1 MARPTGWSPL
11 ADEDPVP
18 GDVEEVRRESRRLGK
33 LATMI
38 GEQVERLR
46 AIGRDTDALKGKYAG
61 TLRDKAD
68 DLAGKL
74 GKTHHRYSHVSGYL
88 DHWADDLQAC
98 QKQADAALEDAQEA
112 KRRVDAHQPPHEQH
126 KNSDKELTDAER
138 RAETTRLHALSRA
151 EDDLSAARS
160 KLDKAVSHRDERAG
174 HWAGKIKRAISKD
187 GLHDKGWDKFKNW
200 MSDHSRLLNDLANIL
215 CWVATA
221 CAVIALFIPGLNII
235 AMIALGATIGALL
248 LHSALA
254 VAGEGSWIDVGLDVF
269 ALATMGLGRVAGQ
282 GMKAT
287 EWGVRT
293 AMRSAGAVKLGK
305 AARNAARVEWLPDMS
320 KAGRIFKSGVKGS
333 KDWEWARKVMSE
345 GNKAMW
351 AAKKGA
357 LADAKALA
365 GQPLPKLSALKN
377 LLGGG
382 SEAAALKPYLA
393 EAASRFP
400 DSAKITGLID
410 KGAAAMRLG
419 QGTFYAGTVVDT
431 FDKIEGS
438 TVPYVSGL
446 VGGSGTTFW
455 SDTKAWATAETGST
469 W

>member
-1 MARPTGWSPL
+1 MARPTDWTPL
-11 ADEDPVP
+11 ASEDPVP

-38 GEQVERLR
+38 SGQVERLR
-46 AIGRDTDALKGKYAG
+46 AIGQDTDALKGKYAG
-61 TLRDKAD
+61 TLREKAD
-68 DLAGKL
+68 DLGGKL

-88 DHWADDLQAC
+88 DHWADDLQEC

-112 KRRVDAHQPPHEQH
+112 KRHVDAHQPPHEQH
-126 KNSDKELTDAER
+126 KKSDNEMSDAER

-160 KLDKAVSHRDERAG
+160 KLDKAISHRDERAG

-200 MSDHSRLLNDLANIL
+200 VSNHSRLLNDLANVL

-235 AMIALGATIGALL
+235 AMIALGVTIGALL
-248 LHSALA
+248 LHSTLA

-269 ALATMGLGRVAGQ
+269 ALATMGLGRLAGP
-282 GMKAT
+282 GMKLA
-287 EWGVRT
+287 EKGVRA
-293 AMRSAGAVKLGK
+293 AMRGAGATNIGK
-305 AARNAARVEWLPDMS
+305 AAWNAARLEKLADLS
-320 KAGRIFKSGVKGS
+320 KAGRIFKTGVRGS
-333 KDWEWARKVMSE
+333 QQWKAAQKMMSD
-345 GNKAMW
+345 GMKAMW

-365 GQPLPKLSALKN
+365 GKPLPELSAMKN

-382 SEAAALKPYLA
+382 PEAASLKAYLSG
-393 EAASRFP
+393 AASRFP
-400 DSAKITGLID
+400 ESARIA
-410 KGAAAMRLG
+410 GAIESGSGAIRLS
-419 QGTFYAGTVVDT
+419 QGTFFAATAVDA
-431 FDKIEGS
+431 FDKLEGS
-438 TVPYVSGL
+438 TVPYLSGL
-446 VGGSGTTFW
+446 MGGSGTTFW
-455 SDTKAWATAETGST
+455 ADAKTWATAETGST

>member
-88 DHWADDLQAC
+88 GHWADDLQEC

-138 RAETTRLHALSRA
+138 RAETTRLRALSRA

-200 MSDHSRLLNDLANIL
+200 MGDHSRLLNDLANIL

-235 AMIALGATIGALL
+235 AMIALGATIVALA

-254 VAGEGSWIDVGLDVF
+254 MAGEGSWIDVGLDVF
-269 ALATMGLGRVAGQ
+269 ALATMGLGRLAGP
-282 GMKAT
+282 GMKAA
-287 EWGVRT
+287 EGGVRA
-293 AMRSAGAVKLGK
+293 AMRGAEATKLGK
-305 AARNAARVEWLPDMS
+305 AAWNAAKLEKLADLS
-320 KAGRIFKSGVKGS
+320 KAGRIFKTGVRGS
-333 KDWEWARKVMSE
+333 EQWKAAQKMMSDGMKV
-345 GNKAMW
+345 MW

-357 LADAKALA
+357 LADAELLA
-365 GQPLPKLSALKN
+365 GQPLPKFSALKN
-377 LLGGG
+377 VLGGG
-382 SEAAALKPYLA
+382 PEATSLRAYLNGVT
-393 EAASRFP
+393 SRFP
-400 DSAKITGLID
+400 DSASIAGAID
-410 KGAAAMRLG
+410 GGAAAIRIT
-419 QGTFYAGTVVDT
+419 QGTFYASTATDV
-431 FDKIEGS
+431 FDKSFGS
-438 TVPYVSGL
+438 AAPYFLGDN
-446 VGGSGTTFW
+446 FW
-455 SDTKAWATAETGST
+455 TRTKSWATVETGST